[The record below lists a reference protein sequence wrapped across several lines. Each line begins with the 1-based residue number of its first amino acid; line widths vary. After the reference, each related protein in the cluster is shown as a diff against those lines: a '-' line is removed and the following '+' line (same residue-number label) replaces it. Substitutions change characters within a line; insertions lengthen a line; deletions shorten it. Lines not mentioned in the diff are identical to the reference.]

1 MPPIEATTT
10 VTDGNSNRYSTTVCG
25 NNSNKTVNNDNNNN
39 TANNNNNNSV
49 NNNGNNTVNNNS
61 DNTVDTNDNNTVNT
75 NDNNTVRGNNSYMK
89 SNNRLCNRQ
98 TNTDF
103 ASDEEKKS
111 QVGNSGNEF
120 LQNNQF
126 LQFFGKCCQ
135 RRKTEIKIPIKWIFY
150 EIVFTL
156 KRATCIKVE

>member
-10 VTDGNSNRYSTTVCG
+10 VTDGNSNRYSTTVCNG
-25 NNSNKTVNNDNNNN
+25 NNSNKTVNNDN
-39 TANNNNNNSV
+39 S
-49 NNNGNNTVNNNS
+49 NNTVNNNG
-61 DNTVDTNDNNTVNT
+61 DNTVST

-89 SNNRLCNRQ
+89 SNNRLCNRR

-103 ASDEEKKS
+103 ASDEEKKH
-111 QVGNSGNEF
+111 QVGNSGNAF

-135 RRKTEIKIPIKWIFY
+135 RRKTEIKIPI
-150 EIVFTL
+150 
-156 KRATCIKVE
+156 